1 MLENAVLLELFK
13 MILTHKM
20 ALRCMLAGLVI
31 VITPISVYWYDKSQK
46 VDTDAMLDVS
56 VSIRTISHVRV
67 DAVGDS
73 VWAASGGSGILIS
86 KRSCEVLTNHHV
98 VEDAAHIEVFPRQ
111 WPDVSGISASIIN
124 SNPRTDVAIL
134 RMSSCSG
141 LGEALLGDSDQ
152 VSSGDEVYAVG
163 NPLGLNP
170 DSISRGIVSHTER
183 FQNGGIPYLQTD
195 ANINHG
201 NSGGALFSRNAEVIG
216 MNTGLL
222 ATPGGHKFGIGYSL
236 PINLV
241 KKEIEALRAGTPRW
255 GDAGID
261 DLVGV
266 LTPDEASIFNV
277 PDGHGALVVTE
288 DPDRGPALGKLYE
301 MDVIYKINN
310 LKVKDGDQA
319 KRLISSY
326 DPGDRVS
333 FSLIRRGEP
342 IEVDIMLAD
351 GWQSADL
358 PGAEYYD
365 GYLGLSLEMWDD
377 DRHDVRFDSP
387 VITHVKSLGPSHLAH
402 ITSSQKTIMGNG
414 SVAIPVQLSVK
425 TITGVVV
432 AGSYY
437 PIKDIVELEQKVHGA
452 YIANKPVLLEIESW
466 GRTKP
471 LNLREPLQRKKT
483 TFHKIT
489 PSVADAPPPSPA
501 ITGRFDAVALHR

>member
-1 MLENAVLLELFK
+1 
-13 MILTHKM
+13 M
-20 ALRCMLAGLVI
+20 ALQFMVIGLIVVI
-31 VITPISVYWYDKSQK
+31 APISIYWYDNSQK
-46 VDTDAMLDVS
+46 VDTEAMLDVS

-86 KRSCEVLTNHHV
+86 SLACEVLTNHHV

-111 WPDVSGISASIIN
+111 WSRDSGIPASVIN

-141 LGEALLGDSDQ
+141 LGEALLGDSDR

-163 NPLGLNP
+163 NPLGQNP
-170 DSISRGIVSHTER
+170 DSISRGIVSHTAR

-201 NSGGALFSRNAEVIG
+201 NSGGALFSRDSEVIG

-222 ATPGGHKFGIGYSL
+222 ATPSGHKFGIGYSL
-236 PINLV
+236 PINLI
-241 KKEIEALRAGTPRW
+241 KKEIEMLRTGVPRW

-261 DLVGV
+261 DLVEV

-277 PDGHGALVVTE
+277 PSGHGALIVTE
-288 DPDRGPALGKLYE
+288 DPPHGPALGKLYE
-301 MDVIYKINN
+301 MDVIYKIND
-310 LKVKDGDQA
+310 LKVTDADQA

-326 DPGDRVS
+326 DPGEQVS
-333 FSLIRRGEP
+333 FSLIRKGEA
-342 IEVDIMLAD
+342 IEVDIRLAD

-365 GYLGLSLEMWDD
+365 GYLGLGLEMWNEDS
-377 DRHDVRFDSP
+377 HGVRFDSP
-387 VITHVKSLGPSHLAH
+387 VITHVKSLSPSHLAY
-402 ITSSQKTIMGNG
+402 ITSSQKTIIAND
-414 SVAIPVQLSVK
+414 SVAIPVHLSVK

-432 AGSYY
+432 EGSYY
-437 PIKDIVELEQKVHGA
+437 PINNIAELEQKVHCA
-452 YIANKPVLLEIESW
+452 YIANKPVLLEIEAW

-483 TFHKIT
+483 SFHKIT
-489 PSVADAPPPSPA
+489 PTLAKAPTPSPA
-501 ITGRFDAVALHR
+501 IAERFDSVALHR